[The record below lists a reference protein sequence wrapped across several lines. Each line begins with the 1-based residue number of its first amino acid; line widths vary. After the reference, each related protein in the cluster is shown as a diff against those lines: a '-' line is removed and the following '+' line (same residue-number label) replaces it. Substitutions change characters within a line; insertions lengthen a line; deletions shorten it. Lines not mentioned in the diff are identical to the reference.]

1 MDFRIRPGHIIP
13 NTQVNKNKEI
23 KIGIETDFKNI
34 LNKKIE
40 EKREVKISTHAQRR
54 MLERN
59 ISLSKKD
66 LEIIEKAIDKLDE
79 KGAQESLMLY
89 KDLGLIASVKNRT
102 IITALDVEDIEVIT
116 NIDSAVIIK

>member
-13 NTQVNKNKEI
+13 NTQVNKNREI
-23 KIGIETDFKNI
+23 KSGIETDFKNI

-40 EKREVKISTHAQRR
+40 EKREVKISSHAQRR

-59 ISLSKKD
+59 ITLPKED
-66 LEIIEKAIDKLDE
+66 LEIIEKAIDKLDQ

-89 KDLGLIASVKNRT
+89 KDLGLITSVRNRT
-102 IITALDVEDIEVIT
+102 IITALDLKDIEVIT